1 MPLREHIP
9 LAPPRSLLY
18 IIGIHRA
25 HPNHGINPPK
35 LTLEPRQ
42 RDREGWRMK
51 SL

>member
-9 LAPPRSLLY
+9 LAPPQSLLY
-18 IIGIHRA
+18 IIGIHLA
-25 HPNHGINPPK
+25 HPTHGIDPPK

-42 RDREGWRMK
+42 RDIAGWHMK